1 MNDIE
6 KAMAA
11 ARQARQRASK
21 AQTTVSKQD
30 FNEPAEYLTDKV
42 TEWVGEVGEATD
54 LDVIR
59 NQLAGRV
66 DVSLTEGM
74 PSEVEGNSDLS
85 LQNTASSD
93 ERVMQLD
100 KTKIKYSKLHE
111 LPLASLGKLGFI
123 TPSTPKNQ
131 ITEEYRRIKR
141 PLLKRLGRS
150 NDDSEGLN
158 NVLAVTSAMSGEGKT
173 YSAINLAM
181 SLAREKDRTVLLID
195 SDVVRHTAGELFRVP
210 SNSPG
215 LLDLLDDDTV
225 EPSDVILRTNV
236 ERLSFL
242 PAGRKNAL
250 ASELLSSDTMMKLI
264 ADLSNRYPE
273 RIIVMDCPPI
283 MQTTEAA
290 ILVDHAGQIVF
301 VVSEEQTR
309 QGVVVQALRLIDNEK
324 KVGVLLNKST
334 TRFGHYDYYNYSY
347 S

>member
-1 MNDIE
+1 
-6 KAMAA
+6 MAA